1 VNPVF
6 RTPAIPVCQVG
17 GFLNQIFLTSACG
30 YPHEYRSL
38 QVHDESSIQTGQR
51 QMELCETEGVGV
63 IRFRV
68 VLQATRFGRHSE
80 RSEESLFVLNCQ
92 EAEGFLTSF
101 GMTDS
106 SFSPNR
112 MTPLPNRTLT

>member
-1 VNPVF
+1 L
-6 RTPAIPVCQVG
+6 AG
-17 GFLNQIFLTSACG
+17 A
-30 YPHEYRSL
+30 
-38 QVHDESSIQTGQR
+38 
-51 QMELCETEGVGV
+51 GV

-101 GMTDS
+101 GMTDA
-106 SFSPNR
+106 SFSPKQI
-112 MTPLPNRTLT
+112 TPAPNWMPWKEIAIAEGFFYSKITRSN